1 MPEDRLPG
9 LRPAGRGRPSV
20 IAAAVPLLATVAIVV
35 GIAVGTNTP
44 ASGPAA
50 PVASASPTPT
60 ASPRPAP
67 TVTPGPSAVA
77 TFDRA
82 ARSTGDPTSLWVVVN
97 KQRPLTPLDYLPAD
111 LVDVP
116 VPYVFEPRLRRE
128 ASVAALAMFAAITEE
143 TGLRLQSQS
152 AYRGFE
158 AQTRV
163 YNQGVGARGEA
174 STDASIA
181 RPGYS
186 EHQTGLAVDIASLPA
201 ECALNACFAET
212 PHGQWLRQNAWRFG
226 YLLRYP
232 ADRVAVTGY
241 EFEPWHFRYV
251 GRDLAAEMHRTGSTT
266 LEEFFHLPAAP
277 GYD

>member
-1 MPEDRLPG
+1 M
-9 LRPAGRGRPSV
+9 RPAGRGRSSV
-20 IAAAVPLLATVAIVV
+20 AVAAPVLATVAIILGVAI
-35 GIAVGTNTP
+35 GAPTP
-44 ASGPAA
+44 APDPGARD
-50 PVASASPTPT
+50 ASASPAPS
-60 ASPRPAP
+60 ASPRPSP
-67 TVTPGPSAVA
+67 TAAPGPAAVA
-77 TFDRA
+77 SFDRA
-82 ARSTGDPTSLWVVVN
+82 ARSTDDPASLWVVVN
-97 KQRPLTPLDYLPAD
+97 KQRPLTPLDYVPAD

-116 VPYVFEPRLRRE
+116 VPHVFEPRLRQA
-128 ASVAALAMFAAITEE
+128 ASVDALAMFAAITAE

-163 YNQGVGARGEA
+163 YNQGVDARGEA
-174 STDASIA
+174 SADASIA

-201 ECALNACFAET
+201 ECALSACFAET

-232 ADRVAVTGY
+232 ADKVAVTGY

-251 GRDLAAEMHRTGSTT
+251 GGDLATEMHRTGATT

-277 GYD
+277 DYD